1 MESTGLV
8 DSPHQTTIE
17 FRCLGLFAFRVP
29 NGPWLKAP
37 SRAAGGQFLRYLASH
52 PASCVGRN
60 LLADALWPELDA
72 GQSAHRLHIAA
83 SGARSAL
90 RSVVPNLN
98 PIVYSNSTYGWSPE
112 LRILRDIDI
121 LERCFEERTPSA
133 SLNGVRAYAGAFL
146 SGDNADWV
154 IPLRVRFEHM
164 YAAMLESLAINAL
177 EGHDY
182 ARATYFALELVAIDR
197 ANEHATQLAMLSFAR
212 TGRRAQALAEYDDLE
227 RYLRKW
233 LNVVPTP
240 ETTTLRT
247 SIANGGPY

>member
-1 MESTGLV
+1 MQSE
-8 DSPHQTTIE
+8 QATIE

-29 NGPWLKAP
+29 NGTWQKAP
-37 SRAAGGQFLRYLASH
+37 PRAAGGQFLQYLASH
-52 PASCVGRN
+52 PASCLGSQS
-60 LLADALWPELDA
+60 LADALWPELDA
-72 GQSAHRLHIAA
+72 AQSAHRLHIAV

-90 RSVVPNLN
+90 RSIAPNLN
-98 PIVYSNSTYGWSPE
+98 PIVYSHSTYGWSSE
-112 LRILRDIDI
+112 MRVLRDIDI
-121 LERCFEERTPSA
+121 LERCFEEGTQNA
-133 SLNGVRAYAGAFL
+133 YLNGIRAYAGAFL

-164 YAAMLESLAINAL
+164 YATMLESLATNAL

-182 ARATYFALELVAIDR
+182 ARATYFALELVAVDR
-197 ANEHATQLAMLSFAR
+197 ANEHATQLAMRSFAR
-212 TGRRAQALAEYDDLE
+212 TGRRGQALAEYDDLE